1 MIPIS
6 VRVIF
11 ALGESK
17 YLKAIAAI
25 IIANTTDPEI
35 KPKTRMIFFLSGTTK
50 RSKVLVVVS
59 K

>member
-1 MIPIS
+1 
-6 VRVIF
+6 
-11 ALGESK
+11 LGESK